1 MRCTIHTYAVER
13 IIRCRCIGCTTNQEH
28 NCCVRI
34 IGVTC
39 YHAAGHRL
47 LGQRVGHA
55 LGGEDGVCQHVAEG
69 APCKDIDDVEASGVV
84 GLEHKAVVERLLIT
98 NLTTSTIPGLL
109 RKFVASLKVG
119 GAVLHGQPSLVIGP
133 ALEGQEDKPPQ
144 GQGGKG
150 AATHDH
156 VDLCRQ

>member
-1 MRCTIHTYAVER
+1 M
-13 IIRCRCIGCTTNQEH
+13 
-28 NCCVRI
+28 
-34 IGVTC
+34 
-39 YHAAGHRL
+39 
-47 LGQRVGHA
+47 
-55 LGGEDGVCQHVAEG
+55 AEG